1 MAFFLIVEAKKG
13 SQYSGVPCIGTFH
26 TGLMNTPA
34 HVSGLS
40 GLSGQP
46 AAPPVELDQSRGP
59 GMWKLQQSMM
69 VQTALGTKRRLP
81 PVTLTH
87 AVRTFVLKLYK
98 RILQLMLCFKSC
110 KN

>member
-1 MAFFLIVEAKKG
+1 MALFLIVED
-13 SQYSGVPCIGTFH
+13 TFH

-59 GMWKLQQSMM
+59 GMWKLQQLMT
-69 VQTALGTKRRLP
+69 VQTALGTKPRLL
-81 PVTLTH
+81 PVTQTH
-87 AVRTFVLKLYK
+87 AVRTFILKL
-98 RILQLMLCFKSC
+98 
-110 KN
+110 